1 MAASPDRRVDLVVI
15 GAGPAG
21 AAAAF
26 TGARAGLDTVLIDK
40 AEFPRDKLCGG
51 LFSGRARC
59 YFNDIFGQDIDRGI
73 FREKIGV
80 DFWFRDE
87 CIGALADVPPLY
99 LTMRRDMDNAALA
112 HALAAGARD
121 MTGRRIGRLDLAAR
135 VVEMTSGER
144 LRYGALIGADGV
156 NSIVARA
163 LFGQAFRRQTIGFAM
178 EIEATGRH
186 LRPGDPIRIDFAAVR
201 GGYGWCFP
209 KPGSTSIG
217 VGGPLRDTPD
227 MKAAMAAYLAL
238 FGIAPGDFALKGH
251 FIPCGDFRKRPG
263 RGEVL
268 LAGDAAGLV
277 DPVTGEGIAH
287 AMQSGQ
293 FAALA
298 VIEALAAGRPER
310 AFGLYARRV
319 RAIHG
324 ALRMAWMIR
333 PVLFASLLEQTMA
346 QSFRASSTLKGMY
359 MQVLGGEAEYGTLM
373 RAVAWRAPRLLG
385 AAARGMWR
393 R

>member
-1 MAASPDRRVDLVVI
+1 MAATPEQSVDLVVI

-21 AAAAF
+21 AAAAC

-40 AEFPRDKLCGG
+40 AAFPRDKLCGG
-51 LFSGRARC
+51 LFSGRSRR
-59 YFNDIFGQDIDRGI
+59 YFNDIFGCDIDGAI
-73 FREKIGV
+73 FQEKIGV
-80 DFWFRDE
+80 DFWHRNE
-87 CIGALADVPPLY
+87 CIGVLDDVPPLY
-99 LTMRRDMDNAALA
+99 LTMRRDMDNVALT

-121 MTGRRIGRLDLAAR
+121 MTGRRIGRLDLAGR
-135 VVEMTSGER
+135 VVEMANGDR

-163 LFGQAFRRQTIGFAM
+163 LFGQAFRRETIGFAM

-186 LRPGDPIRIDFAAVR
+186 LHADDPIRIDFAAAR
-201 GGYGWCFP
+201 GGYGWSFP
-209 KPGSTSIG
+209 KSGSTSIG
-217 VGGPLRDTPD
+217 VGGPLRDNPD
-227 MKAAMAAYLAL
+227 MKAAMAGYLAL

-251 FIPCGDFRKRPG
+251 FIPCGDFRKAPG

-298 VIEALAAGRPER
+298 VIEALAAGHPAR
-310 AFGLYARRV
+310 AYGLYARRV
-319 RAIHG
+319 RSIHA
-324 ALRMAWMIR
+324 ALRMARMIR
-333 PVLFASLLEQTMA
+333 PVLFASLLEQTLA
-346 QSFRASSTLKGMY
+346 QSFRASSTLKRMY
-359 MQVLGGEAEYGTLM
+359 MQVLAGEAEYGTLM